1 MCKGASGGSI
11 DIDPEPFQ
19 ACRMALLLCKAPLF
33 WKPLNRRHFWVSSIP
48 TNIQLSRGKKH
59 TYQDCTLYFYSRI
72 CFFRFS
78 ARQYRELIL
87 SKPLSCRYIWC
98 KDKVLI
104 WTIQIF
110 SFCKPCKVKKFGS
123 KENNHYLCGRLLIL
137 KLRSYEKINFN
148 YRVHY
153 HVYHWFIRLM
163 TFYFFD

>member
-98 KDKVLI
+98 KDRIIYLFSQV
-104 WTIQIF
+104 F
-110 SFCKPCKVKKFGS
+110 SFCKPCKRRNKNPSSFDDLPEGFPFLAHTRGCS
-123 KENNHYLCGRLLIL
+123 QRRQHGRCNRYDDL
-137 KLRSYEKINFN
+137 SY
-148 YRVHY
+148 
-153 HVYHWFIRLM
+153 
-163 TFYFFD
+163 